1 MKGIGKLLEKKYGE
15 LIFGLLG
22 GVAYFLIVLRFVLD
36 NTNTGGGLLGFF
48 FAPLIICFP
57 AILLIKFSRDLREKE
72 RFSAVNW
79 LIIAH
84 LVLLL
89 IGMTTLIEIIIG

>member
-1 MKGIGKLLEKKYGE
+1 MKGIGRLLEKKYGE

-22 GVAYFLIVLRFVLD
+22 GAAYFLIVLRFVLD
-36 NTNTGGGLLGFF
+36 NTNTGGGLLAFF

-57 AILLIKFSRDLREKE
+57 AILLIKLSRDLKEKE
-72 RFSAVNW
+72 RFTAINW

-84 LVLLL
+84 IILLL
-89 IGMTTLIEIIIG
+89 IGAVTNIEMIIV

>member
-15 LIFGLLG
+15 LIFGLIG
-22 GVAYFLIVLRFVLD
+22 GIGYFVIVLRFVLD

-72 RFSAVNW
+72 RYSAVNT
-79 LIIAH
+79 LIWAH
-84 LVLLL
+84 IILLL
-89 IGMTTLIEIIIG
+89 IATVTAAEMLIS